1 MVVTFDFDD
10 TLLYRTLE
18 FDEDGDP
25 ILPHRIVGD
34 GKNPLGWYHLMEHLD
49 AGDEV
54 HIVTS
59 RLASKIPEVEE
70 WLSRWGVR
78 GRIKGIH
85 PTNMQWKASKLS
97 ELGSSLHYDDDFEEL
112 KRLRPPTRGQNIPP
126 HPSWL
131 AGEVD

>member
-18 FDEDGDP
+18 FDDDGDV

-34 GKNPLGWYHLMEHLD
+34 GKNPLGWHHLMEHLET
-49 AGDEV
+49 GDEV

-59 RLASKIPEVEE
+59 RMRSKLPEVDE
-70 WLSRWGVR
+70 WLTRWGVR
-78 GRIKGIH
+78 GKLAGVH
-85 PTNMQWKASKLS
+85 ATNGDWKVGRLS
-97 ELGSSLHYDDDFEEL
+97 ELGSEIHYDDDNEEL
-112 KRLRPPTRGQNIPP
+112 SRLRPPTQGQRVPP

-131 AGEVD
+131 VGGLD